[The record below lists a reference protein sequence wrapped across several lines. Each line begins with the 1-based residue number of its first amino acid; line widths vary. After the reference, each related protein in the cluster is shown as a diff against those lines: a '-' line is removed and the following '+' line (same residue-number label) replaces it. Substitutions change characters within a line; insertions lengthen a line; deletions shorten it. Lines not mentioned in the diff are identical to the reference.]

1 MTGRN
6 PIIMADKGYVS
17 SNCPELI
24 TGSNSTFNKY
34 RLLVE
39 RYFGRMTSV
48 FGIVSRAFPLTYEYF
63 DDYIRTICF
72 LTNVHVYCQ
81 KLREKDAEYNSA
93 TVFVWRRGGEEKGE
107 RHRAS
112 VKNSRSRQASVTT
125 QISKESA
132 PGYPGCRASLSPPKT
147 RGPSDGK
154 TRLLPFPVICPCR
167 PGRTHATGHI
177 HL

>member
-1 MTGRN
+1 M
-6 PIIMADKGYVS
+6 S

-24 TGSNSTFNKY
+24 TGSNATFNKY

-81 KLREKDAEYNSA
+81 KLGEKDAEYNSA
-93 TVFVWRRGGEEKGE
+93 VEFMWRRRGGERRAPQGLCEEQQVATGE
-107 RHRAS
+107 RDDPDI
-112 VKNSRSRQASVTT
+112 QG
-125 QISKESA
+125 E
-132 PGYPGCRASLSPPKT
+132 
-147 RGPSDGK
+147 
-154 TRLLPFPVICPCR
+154 R
-167 PGRTHATGHI
+167 P
-177 HL
+177 